1 MNERRG
7 VRLEYSPFERFPAP
21 LRSALRLI
29 ENNATCE
36 ESRVLLLFTA
46 SFAHVDFVCN
56 LAMLE
61 MLPTEYKK
69 AALDMF
75 VHCLTS
81 GLSIQERGALLEF
94 ITPYLHPLGK
104 PR

>member
-7 VRLEYSPFERFPAP
+7 GRLEYSLFERFPAP

-61 MLPTEYKK
+61 MLPIEYKK
-69 AALDMF
+69 AALEMIEY
-75 VHCLTS
+75 CLNS
-81 GLSIQERGALLEF
+81 GLSIQEQRALLDF
-94 ITPYLHPLGK
+94 VTPFLHPLGQ
-104 PR
+104 RR